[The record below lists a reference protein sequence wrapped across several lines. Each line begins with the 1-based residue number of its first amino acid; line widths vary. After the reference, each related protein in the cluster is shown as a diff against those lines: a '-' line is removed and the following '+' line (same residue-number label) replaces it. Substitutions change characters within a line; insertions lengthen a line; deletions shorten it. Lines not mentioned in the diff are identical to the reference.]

1 MYSPPVPSRFDA
13 DKWSYTALV
22 AMFALALFMW
32 PRLPAQVPVH
42 WKGLQPDQLGPKWVG
57 LLFLPISAGAL
68 FLFML
73 RSGPGLAVEIFA
85 RVRAIV
91 TIVFLLLYVDSIL
104 MVVGYYVDTAAVLG
118 VVLMVIGMM
127 APDLKADRTA
137 RRLETVSA
145 AARVWER
152 ASRAAARLLMVLG
165 IVGVALGL
173 VVVPAS
179 VIILLALLVAGAGGL
194 AVYTY
199 RALQEEKARG
209 PK

>member
-1 MYSPPVPSRFDA
+1 MPSRFDD

-22 AMFALALFMW
+22 AMLALAAFMW

-42 WKGLQPDQLGPKWVG
+42 WNGLQPDQFGPKWVG

-73 RSGPGLAVEIFA
+73 RSGPTQAVAVFA

-91 TIVFLLLYVDSIL
+91 CVVFLLLYVDSIL
-104 MVVGYYVDTAAVLG
+104 MIVGYDIDTAAVLG
-118 VVLMVIGMM
+118 VVLLVIGMM
-127 APDLKADRTA
+127 APDLKADRTTQ
-137 RRLETVSA
+137 RLEAVSA

-152 ASRAAARLLMVLG
+152 ASRAAARLLMGLG

-173 VVVPAS
+173 VAVPAS
-179 VIILLALLVAGAGGL
+179 VAILLALLGAGTVALG
-194 AVYTY
+194 VYAW
-199 RALQEEKARG
+199 RALQEERARR
-209 PK
+209 